1 MKKNLKFKKVIK
13 LRSEQDNLRVKALKK
28 GVDLISPETIFLSK
42 DTTFGKNV
50 KIEPYVVIGLK
61 VKIGNNVTIKSFSHL
76 EGAKLEKNV
85 TVGPYAR
92 IRPGSHFLPG
102 SKVGNFVETK
112 NSKIKSKSKINH
124 LSYIGDTEVGE
135 NSNIG
140 AGTIT
145 CNYDGVKKNKTK
157 IKKNVFIG
165 SNSSLVAPIIIEDN
179 SVIGAGSVITKNV
192 EKNSL
197 ALTRSPQ
204 MTKRNYKRKK
214 K

>member
-1 MKKNLKFKKVIK
+1 MKKNSKLKRVIK
-13 LRSEQDNLRVKALKK
+13 LRSEQDNLRVKALNK
-28 GVDLISPETIFLSK
+28 GVDLIAPETIFISK
-42 DTTFGKNV
+42 DTKFGKNV
-50 KIEPYVVIGLK
+50 KIEPYVVIGSK
-61 VKIGNNVTIKSFSHL
+61 VNIGNNVTIKSFSHL
-76 EGAKLEKNV
+76 EGARLEKNV

-112 NSKIKSKSKINH
+112 NSKIKSKSKVNH

-157 IKKNVFIG
+157 IKKNVFVG
-165 SNSSLVAPIIIEDN
+165 SNSSLVAPLIIGEN
-179 SVIGAGSVITKNV
+179 SMIGAGSVITKNI
-192 EKNSL
+192 KRNSL

-204 MTKRNYKRKK
+204 ISKKFKKRKK

>member
-1 MKKNLKFKKVIK
+1 MRTNLKLKKAIK
-13 LRSEQDNLRVKALKK
+13 LRSEQDNLRIKALNQC
-28 GVDLISPETIFLSK
+28 VELIAPETILLSK

-50 KIEPYVVIGLK
+50 KIEPYVVIGSK

-92 IRPGSHFLPG
+92 IRPGSHFLSG

-112 NSKIKSKSKINH
+112 NSKIKSKSKVNH

-145 CNYDGVKKNKTK
+145 FNYDGIKKNITK
-157 IKKNVFIG
+157 IKKNVFVG
-165 SNSSLVAPIIIEDN
+165 SNSSLVAPLVIEEN
-179 SVIGAGSVITKNV
+179 SVVGAGSVITKNIT
-192 EKNSL
+192 KNSL

-204 MTKRNYKRKK
+204 ITKKNYKRKK

>member
-1 MKKNLKFKKVIK
+1 MKTNIKLKKAIK
-13 LRSEQDNLRVKALKK
+13 LRSDQDKLRINALNK
-28 GVDLISPETIFLSK
+28 GVELIAPETIFLSA
-42 DTTFGKNV
+42 DTKFGKNV
-50 KIEPYVVIGLK
+50 KIEPYVVIGKK
-61 VKIGNNVTIKSFSHL
+61 VKIGNNVIIKSFSHL

-92 IRPGSHFLPG
+92 IRPGSHFFAG
-102 SKVGNFVETK
+102 SKIGNFVETK
-112 NSKIKSKSKINH
+112 NSRIKSKSKINH

-145 CNYDGVKKNKTK
+145 CNYDGQKKNKTK
-157 IKKNVFIG
+157 IKKNVFVG
-165 SNSSLVAPIIIEDN
+165 SNSSLVAPLLIEEN
-179 SVIGAGSVITKNV
+179 SVIGAGSVITKNI
-192 EKNSL
+192 KRNTL

-204 MTKRNYKRKK
+204 ISKKNYRRKK